1 MGTDDVRRHGWPNT
15 LIPMMSC
22 AAGLLSALPKGDALA
37 ESAWVSRHRGI
48 LVVLWFHALGVPLF
62 GLYMGA
68 PASFCLSGGAAL
80 GLMAAIAQLP
90 AIPRRIQSAL
100 STCGL
105 MIASALLVHF
115 SGGFIELHFHFF
127 VVMSVIVLYQ
137 DWLPFLV
144 GLQFIILD
152 HGLVGTMLPAMVYR
166 HAEGQAHPWTW
177 ALIHGG
183 FILAQCAALIYFWRV
198 TEAAQAEAS
207 QSETRTRMII
217 ETALDAVV
225 TTDAAGAI
233 TGWNSQA
240 EVMFDVSRTEV
251 IGKSLTDYLSTS
263 FPSTSV
269 ESSGRQ
275 SGLVLG
281 AILNRRVEMRGR
293 RRSGDHFPVEIAVSC
308 LAAGDVLHFTT
319 FVQDISERKE
329 QEEVLRRA
337 KDAAEAASLAKSQF
351 LANMSHEIRTP
362 MNGVLG
368 MTELLLTTTLNDK
381 QRRYADTVHTSGSN
395 LLHIINDILDFS
407 KIEAG
412 RLELEHI
419 PFDFHQMVNETL
431 ALYHE
436 RASKQGLTLTVDIAA
451 AIPSTFHGDPH
462 RLRQILTNLVGNALK
477 FTERGGISVSV
488 QSADEEPENIRI
500 EVTDSGIGIP
510 LHAQGKI
517 FDSFSQADGSMTR
530 KYGGTE
536 LGLAFVKQLV
546 GMMGGH
552 LGLQSRP
559 GEGTT
564 FWFTIPVEASHSVD
578 TSQQKNPGADPLI
591 HIRLTADRATVIGDL
606 QGARVYGRRNKLH

>member
-90 AIPRRIQSAL
+90 AIPHRIQSAL

-115 SGGFIELHFHFF
+115 SGGFIEMHFHFF

-281 AILNRRVEMRGR
+281 AILNRRVEMLGR

-381 QRRYADTVHTSGSN
+381 QRRYADTVRTSGSN

-419 PFDFHQMVNETL
+419 PFDFRQMVKETV

-488 QSADEEPENIRI
+488 QSADAEPEKIRI

-530 KYGGTE
+530 KYGGTG
-536 LGLAFVKQLV
+536 LGLAIVKQLV

-564 FWFTIPVEASHSVD
+564 FWFTIPVETSHSVD
-578 TSQQKNPGADPLI
+578 TSQQRIPEPT
-591 HIRLTADRATVIGDL
+591 RLST
-606 QGARVYGRRNKLH
+606 